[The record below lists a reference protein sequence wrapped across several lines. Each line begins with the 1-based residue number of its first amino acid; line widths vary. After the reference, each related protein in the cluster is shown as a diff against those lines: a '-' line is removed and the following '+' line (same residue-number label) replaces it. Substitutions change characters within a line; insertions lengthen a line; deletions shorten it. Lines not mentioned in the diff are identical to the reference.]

1 MIAERRSPAAPLLI
15 ALVAGAALWSGVS
28 MLTGKREAWDA
39 SAYWAGAY
47 PAAILIS
54 ALLGYRYPD
63 RPWRW
68 VLVLF
73 GSQFLAM
80 SLRNGELG
88 GLWPLGILMF
98 GLIALPGVL
107 AAKVASGFSRESGQE
122 SS

>member
-1 MIAERRSPAAPLLI
+1 M
-15 ALVAGAALWSGVS
+15 
-28 MLTGKREAWDA
+28 
-39 SAYWAGAY
+39 
-47 PAAILIS
+47 
-54 ALLGYRYPD
+54 
-63 RPWRW
+63 
-68 VLVLF
+68 LVLF